1 MENSSKLIFGC
12 SGIAKL
18 GKKNALCLLESAR
31 DLGLYKYDVA
41 PLYGYGIAEEYLGKF
56 ILNKRQSIILTT
68 KAGIGFNK
76 LYPSFYRIHR
86 MLLSLSNDAVK
97 NLSKNVVS
105 GSNTLWRT
113 NFDVNFIEKSVNSSL
128 KRLRTDYIDCLLLHE
143 AQYLQYTNGDLI
155 RLLQKLKADGK
166 VLKFGIGGLHS
177 NLVEPYDIDDIY
189 EVIQFNSGYNFSNL
203 KILSPL
209 MSARELNVF
218 GIYNENL
225 NLKSESIIR
234 ANNLICDSNYNR
246 VAILLYVAILHG
258 SSGVL
263 FSTINLS
270 NLKRNVLDYIKLG
283 DMQ

>member
-1 MENSSKLIFGC
+1 MENSLKLIFGC

-18 GKKNALCLLESAR
+18 GKKNALYLLSSAR
-31 DLGLYKYDVA
+31 DLGLNKYDVA

-56 ILNKRQSIILTT
+56 MLNRRQSIILTT

-76 LYPSFYRIHR
+76 WSPNLYRIHLILR
-86 MLLSLSNDAVK
+86 SLSNGSVK
-97 NLSKNVVS
+97 NLSKNLVS
-105 GSNTLWRT
+105 GTNNLWHT
-113 NFDVNFIEKSVNSSL
+113 NFDVGFIEKSVNSSL

-143 AQYLQYTNGDLI
+143 AQFLHYTNGDLI

-203 KILSPL
+203 KNLRPL
-209 MSARELNVF
+209 MSGRELNVF

-225 NLKSESIIR
+225 NLNSESIIS
-234 ANNLICDSNYNR
+234 ANYLTCSSDYNR
-246 VAILLYVAILHG
+246 VAILLYLAIRHG

-270 NLKRNVLDYIKLG
+270 NLKKNVLDFIKLG
-283 DMQ
+283 EMQ